1 MKDMNTFPMTVL
13 IFEPNSSAHPA
24 YLRALEGSGYYIE
37 FAQTE
42 KEFIFGCNKFV
53 PDVLVLN
60 DVSKDVHTSSIVKR
74 IRKDSI
80 FKKCGI
86 IMLVEKIGHTTSQ
99 KAKQLDVELELFP
112 IVNHQF
118 LQVVKKLGKSVTL
131 PGVDF
136 DDHIQVKVKTHI
148 EYESINQ
155 LELNFTS
162 PMKLTKDHE
171 VQLSGKIIEDLNIQV
186 DEFEVEKD
194 GVMEKGKSFRNSVL
208 LVGLSNETLK
218 KLKLYEMGKF
228 K

>member
-118 LQVVKKLGKSVTL
+118 LQVVKKLG
-131 PGVDF
+131 
-136 DDHIQVKVKTHI
+136 
-148 EYESINQ
+148 
-155 LELNFTS
+155 
-162 PMKLTKDHE
+162 
-171 VQLSGKIIEDLNIQV
+171 
-186 DEFEVEKD
+186 
-194 GVMEKGKSFRNSVL
+194 
-208 LVGLSNETLK
+208 
-218 KLKLYEMGKF
+218 
-228 K
+228 